1 MYNCTD
7 RYNKTVYLLNKF
19 YWYCMVFINVLS
31 ISKSCDFGLKK
42 LKIDFVDILNVLLH
56 LSKYK
61 LECPGKNTPGTKK
74 QNVKY
79 H

>member
-1 MYNCTD
+1 
-7 RYNKTVYLLNKF
+7 
-19 YWYCMVFINVLS
+19 MVFINVLS

-61 LECPGKNTPGTKK
+61 LECPGKNTPGTKTHIVNTF
-74 QNVKY
+74 QFDLCVY
-79 H
+79 IHV